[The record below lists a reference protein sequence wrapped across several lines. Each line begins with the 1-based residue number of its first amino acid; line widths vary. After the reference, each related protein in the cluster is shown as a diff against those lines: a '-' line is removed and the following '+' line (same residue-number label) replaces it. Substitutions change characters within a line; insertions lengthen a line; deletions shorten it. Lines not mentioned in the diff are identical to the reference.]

1 MCFHAKSIPANSQA
15 FRKFANRREIAA
27 APVNLQELRIR
38 GISCEFAAGREIAR
52 SAAISPWRD
61 IAADPRIRSGRE
73 FAADPRIR
81 TKPNLQMEL
90 IKHRRKL
97 TPFRPFFGQI
107 WEIFV

>member
-1 MCFHAKSIPANSQA
+1 MVAAPLVLPQA

-73 FAADPRIR
+73 FAADPRIF
-81 TKPNLQMEL
+81 TKPNLQMV
-90 IKHRRKL
+90 RGPCAVRG
-97 TPFRPFFGQI
+97 PGR
-107 WEIFV
+107 